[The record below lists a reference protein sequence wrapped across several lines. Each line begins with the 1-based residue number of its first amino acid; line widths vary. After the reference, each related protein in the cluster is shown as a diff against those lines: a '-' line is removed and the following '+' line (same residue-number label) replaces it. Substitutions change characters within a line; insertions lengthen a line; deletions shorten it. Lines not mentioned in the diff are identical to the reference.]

1 MAKQAKLIVLTIVI
15 ISIAA
20 LVFFSIPNSK
30 ASENLAMVTMF
41 EPDESSMFPIIKQM
55 VGPQPDLKHTIYR
68 FFAYGFYSYG
78 LPHFAP
84 SAVVYKILTLV
95 GQGDNM
101 PVVMLSLRQIITVLP
116 MLASLWVLV
125 YLQDQFKSWRSIA
138 LFVFLLSVPAVIQ
151 NGFWWHP
158 DGLVM
163 LFSSLVIYFLWKDDR
178 SYGKHFN
185 IAALLCGVLV
195 ALKVVGFFF
204 FLTIAM
210 VLIWGLAEKKLTRK
224 QFFQK
229 AFLFLAIM
237 AISIIAASPHLLVPI
252 HRAFAFTILKREI
265 FETSK
270 GYGIF
275 YAKGLQAAWP
285 TLTAFYGKAVFLIIT
300 LAVSVWS
307 LWDKQTRFLR
317 ALILSWFLPLSIHLL
332 FFSHFKYQYWLPVA
346 LPLFSNLA
354 FLLPIKT
361 QDDAKSKN
369 TTSLRLALLLVII
382 LQFGLFLVR
391 DSELYTVRNNRKE
404 DSTAVT
410 FYEKAV
416 EELAPVTEDMRVYY
430 DYRLYM
436 PDTEGWLIENSFDL
450 LTYDYIQ
457 SRNFSILFLS
467 QQRILDYLQ
476 PEAVGID
483 PLTFPFAQQF
493 YRDANEGE
501 IEGYRLL
508 LREKDALL
516 FIQESLCSKFY
527 SAARCQ

>member
-1 MAKQAKLIVLTIVI
+1 MEKQKKLIVLTLVLL
-15 ISIAA
+15 SVAA
-20 LVFFSIPNSK
+20 LAFFSIPNSK
-30 ASENLAMVTMF
+30 ASENLAMVSMF
-41 EPDESSMFPIIKQM
+41 EPDENVMIPIIKRM
-55 VGPQPDLKHTIYR
+55 VGPQPDLIHTIYR

-84 SAVVYKILTLV
+84 SAIVYKILTLF

-101 PVVMLSLRQIITVLP
+101 PVVMLSLRQIITVIP

-125 YLQDQFKSWRSIA
+125 YLQDQFKSWRSVS

-178 SYGKHFN
+178 SYGKYFN
-185 IAALLCGVLV
+185 IAAVLCGVLA

-229 AFLFLAIM
+229 AFLFIAIM
-237 AISIIAASPHLLVPI
+237 AISIIAASPHLLIPN
-252 HRAFAFTILKREI
+252 HRTFAFNVLRREI

-275 YAKGLQAAWP
+275 YAKGLPAAWP
-285 TLTAFYGKAVFLIIT
+285 TMTAFYGKAIFLIT
-300 LAVSVWS
+300 ALAVSVWS
-307 LWDKQTRFLR
+307 LWDQETRFLR
-317 ALILSWFLPLSIHLL
+317 ALILSWFIPLSLHLL
-332 FFSHFKYQYWLPVA
+332 LFSHFKYQYWLPVA

-354 FLLPIKT
+354 FLLPLKK
-361 QDDAKSKN
+361 QNDSRSNKLAP
-369 TTSLRLALLLVII
+369 LRMALLLVVI

-391 DSELYTVRNNRKE
+391 DSELYTARKNRKE
-404 DSTAVT
+404 NSTAIT

-416 EELAPVTEDMRVYY
+416 KELAPVTENVTVYY

-436 PDTEGWLIENSFDL
+436 PDTKGWSIESSFDL

-457 SRNFSILFLS
+457 SRNFNLLFLS

-483 PLTFPFAQQF
+483 PQTFPLAQQF
-493 YRDANEGE
+493 YRDANEGK
-501 IEGYRLL
+501 IDGYKMLMRD
-508 LREKDALL
+508 KDTLL
-516 FIQESLCSKFY
+516 FIQEALCSKYY
-527 SAARCQ
+527 SDERCQ